1 MRKKATL
8 VIAACG
14 AILLG
19 GCAKK
24 GDPFVPA
31 YRVYIETYN
40 ADDELTETEVDEY
53 DVSGIILSR
62 KGKYIESGEKYKTKF
77 KYEQTDEG
85 LVQKIYYDG
94 ELGETDLLNE
104 DGYVLRR
111 EYADNGQVT
120 SFNYDEHNNL
130 LSIDFPEGRS
140 TAKGEYE
147 YDQDGK
153 VLTGKLIYDED
164 EPDDYDLTVYSYGDD
179 GKLTKQEWYSANK
192 TPVGDEDLPQSEMVT
207 TFNANG
213 DPVSELNKYRTAD
226 TGEID
231 THELRYEYNED
242 GKCIRQET
250 YDNDVLTEYV
260 VMEYHYF

>member
-1 MRKKATL
+1 MRRQATL

-40 ADDELTETEVDEY
+40 AD
-53 DVSGIILSR
+53 R
-62 KGKYIESGEKYKTKF
+62 
-77 KYEQTDEG
+77 
-85 LVQKIYYDG
+85 
-94 ELGETDLLNE
+94 
-104 DGYVLRR
+104 
-111 EYADNGQVT
+111 
-120 SFNYDEHNNL
+120 
-130 LSIDFPEGRS
+130 
-140 TAKGEYE
+140 
-147 YDQDGK
+147 
-153 VLTGKLIYDED
+153 
-164 EPDDYDLTVYSYGDD
+164 
-179 GKLTKQEWYSANK
+179 
-192 TPVGDEDLPQSEMVT
+192 
-207 TFNANG
+207 

>member
-19 GCAKK
+19 
-24 GDPFVPA
+24 FV
-31 YRVYIETYN
+31 RCC
-40 ADDELTETEVDEY
+40 L
-53 DVSGIILSR
+53 
-62 KGKYIESGEKYKTKF
+62 
-77 KYEQTDEG
+77 
-85 LVQKIYYDG
+85 
-94 ELGETDLLNE
+94 
-104 DGYVLRR
+104 
-111 EYADNGQVT
+111 
-120 SFNYDEHNNL
+120 
-130 LSIDFPEGRS
+130 
-140 TAKGEYE
+140 
-147 YDQDGK
+147 
-153 VLTGKLIYDED
+153 
-164 EPDDYDLTVYSYGDD
+164 
-179 GKLTKQEWYSANK
+179 
-192 TPVGDEDLPQSEMVT
+192 
-207 TFNANG
+207 NANG